1 MEGDISTKR
10 DRITKRYMSSF
21 TSSSDASAL
30 RLPSRTSACEV
41 EGEEMVREDAVWDA
55 RSISP
60 RDFIFCR
67 RDPFARLV
75 VGFWLAFAGGLSG
88 GV

>member
-1 MEGDISTKR
+1 
-10 DRITKRYMSSF
+10 
-21 TSSSDASAL
+21 
-30 RLPSRTSACEV
+30 V

>member
-1 MEGDISTKR
+1 MR

-30 RLPSRTSACEV
+30 RLPSRTCEV

-60 RDFIFCR
+60 RNFTFCR
-67 RDPFARLV
+67 EDPFARLV